1 MNTLTLTG
9 HLVRDPKLTEG
20 STDRAFFTIAIDR
33 PGSDGGTDF
42 IGITCF
48 AATARAVAQ
57 HIGKGH
63 LVAIQGRLRS
73 NRYEQ
78 DGQTIHSLDVIANRV
93 EFLNAPNGSGATDG
107 LEPANAGDEEP
118 F

>member
-1 MNTLTLTG
+1 MNTLQLTG
-9 HLVRDPKLTEG
+9 RLTRDASMTEG

-33 PGSDGGTDF
+33 RGSDGGTDF
-42 IGITCF
+42 IGVTCF
-48 AATARAVAQ
+48 GPTARAVAE

-73 NRYEQ
+73 SRFEQ
-78 DGQTIHSLDVIANRV
+78 DGQTIHSLDVVAHRV
-93 EFLNAPNGSGATDG
+93 EFLKAPKENGQTA
-107 LEPANAGDEEP
+107 PASAEDADAEL

>member
-1 MNTLTLTG
+1 MNNLQLTG
-9 HLVRDPKLTEG
+9 RLTRDANLTEG
-20 STDRAFFTIAIDR
+20 STDRAFFAIAIDR

-42 IGITCF
+42 IGVTCF
-48 AATARAVAQ
+48 GPTARAVTE

-73 NRYEQ
+73 SRFER
-78 DGQTIHSLDVIANRV
+78 DGETIHSLDVIANRI
-93 EFLNAPNGSGATDG
+93 EFLARPKSNGDNATSTAEDADN
-107 LEPANAGDEEP
+107 EP

>member
-9 HLVRDPKLTEG
+9 RLTRDALLTEG

-33 PGSDGGTDF
+33 PGSDDGTDF
-42 IGITCF
+42 IGVTCF
-48 AATARAVAQ
+48 GPTARAVTE

-73 NRYEQ
+73 SRFER
-78 DGQTIHSLDVIANRV
+78 DGETVHSLDVIANRV
-93 EFLNAPNGSGATDG
+93 EFLARPKANGDSATPNVEGPDT
-107 LEPANAGDEEP
+107 EP

>member
-9 HLVRDPKLTEG
+9 RLTRDANLTEG

-48 AATARAVAQ
+48 GPTARAVAD

-73 NRYEQ
+73 NRFER
-78 DGQTIHSLDVIANRV
+78 DGETIYSLDVIANRV
-93 EFLNAPNGSGATDG
+93 EFLKTPNGSNQR
-107 LEPANAGDEEP
+107 PAASVEDADSEP

>member
-20 STDRAFFTIAIDR
+20 TTDRAFFTIAIDR

-73 NRYEQ
+73 SRFEQ

-93 EFLNAPNGSGATDG
+93 EFLKAPTSPTTS
-107 LEPANAGDEEP
+107 EEAS
-118 F
+118 

>member
-9 HLVRDPKLTEG
+9 RLTRDAILTEG

-33 PGSDGGTDF
+33 RGSDGGTDF
-42 IGITCF
+42 IGVTCF
-48 AATARAVAQ
+48 GFTARAVAE

-63 LVAIQGRLRS
+63 LVAIEGRLRS
-73 NRYEQ
+73 SRFER
-78 DGQTIHSLDVIANRV
+78 DGETIHALDVIANRV
-93 EFLNAPNGSGATDG
+93 EFLARPKAH
-107 LEPANAGDEEP
+107 GDTTPSVDDPDNEP

>member
-1 MNTLTLTG
+1 MNSLNLTG
-9 HLVRDPKLTEG
+9 HLVRDAKLTEG

-33 PGSDGGTDF
+33 PGADGGTDF

-48 AATARAVAQ
+48 GPTARAVTE

-63 LVAIQGRLRS
+63 LVGIQGRLQS
-73 NRYEQ
+73 NRFER
-78 DGQTIHSLDVIANRV
+78 DGETIHSLDVIASRV
-93 EFLNAPNGSGATDG
+93 EFLKAPATKPAGSEATS
-107 LEPANAGDEEP
+107 AAGEEEP

>member
-1 MNTLTLTG
+1 MNTLQLTG
-9 HLVRDPKLTEG
+9 RLTRDASLTEG

-48 AATARAVAQ
+48 GPTARAVAE

-73 NRYEQ
+73 SRFEQ

-93 EFLNAPNGSGATDG
+93 EFLKAPKDNGQTTPTSAED
-107 LEPANAGDEEP
+107 ADAEP

>member
-9 HLVRDPKLTEG
+9 RLTRDAKLTEG

-33 PGSDGGTDF
+33 AGSDGGTDY

-48 AATARAVAQ
+48 GATARAVAE
-57 HIGKGH
+57 HLGKGH
-63 LVAIQGRLRS
+63 LVGIQGRLRS
-73 NRYEQ
+73 SRFER
-78 DGQTIHSLDVIANRV
+78 DGETIHSLDVIANRV
-93 EFLNAPNGSGATDG
+93 EFLARPKTNGDTTPSIDD
-107 LEPANAGDEEP
+107 PDNEP

>member
-1 MNTLTLTG
+1 MNTLQLTG
-9 HLVRDPKLTEG
+9 RLTRDAILTEG

-42 IGITCF
+42 VGVTCF
-48 AATARAVAQ
+48 GPTARAVSE

-73 NRYEQ
+73 SRFDR
-78 DGQTIHSLDVIANRV
+78 DGETIHSLDVIANRI
-93 EFLNAPNGSGATDG
+93 EFLARPKANGDSHTFSVED
-107 LEPANAGDEEP
+107 PDQ
-118 F
+118 

>member
-1 MNTLTLTG
+1 MNTLQLTG
-9 HLVRDPKLTEG
+9 RLTRDAQLSEG

-48 AATARAVAQ
+48 GPTARAVGE

-73 NRYEQ
+73 SRFEQ
-78 DGQTIHSLDVIANRV
+78 DGKTIHSLDVIANRV
-93 EFLNAPNGSGATDG
+93 EFLARPKSSGDG
-107 LEPANAGDEEP
+107 QTPSVEDPDNEP

>member
-9 HLVRDPKLTEG
+9 RLTRDANLTEG

-42 IGITCF
+42 IGVTCF
-48 AATARAVAQ
+48 GPTARAVSE

-73 NRYEQ
+73 SRYER
-78 DGQTIHSLDVIANRV
+78 DGETIHSLDVIANRI
-93 EFLNAPNGSGATDG
+93 EFLARPKANGDNPT
-107 LEPANAGDEEP
+107 AGVEDPDSEP

>member
-1 MNTLTLTG
+1 MNNLQLTG
-9 HLVRDPKLTEG
+9 RLTRDANLTEG
-20 STDRAFFTIAIDR
+20 STDRAFFAIAIDR

-42 IGITCF
+42 IGVTCF
-48 AATARAVAQ
+48 GPTARAVSE

-73 NRYEQ
+73 SRYER
-78 DGQTIHSLDVIANRV
+78 DGETIHSLDVIANRI
-93 EFLNAPNGSGATDG
+93 EFLARPKANGDSPASSAEDPDG
-107 LEPANAGDEEP
+107 EP